1 MGALIEV
8 RGVCR
13 SFGGLLALADCT
25 LSVERGKIAA
35 LIGPNGSGKTTL
47 FNVITG
53 YLPIRQ
59 GEVRYDGKAITNRRP
74 DTIFKLGIARTFQL
88 SRIFAQLTVLENVL
102 VATQSGTGW
111 VRSMVQTKGSR
122 AQRRRALEALD
133 FVGLAGKW
141 QDPAGSLSYGQRR
154 LLELAFV
161 LVTDPQV
168 ILLDEPTAGVNA
180 RIIEQL
186 ARQIREL
193 NRRGKTFL
201 IVEHNME
208 FVMELCDPVTVLHRG
223 STIAS
228 GGPDEV
234 RSDPRVLDAYLGN
247 GRS

>member
-1 MGALIEV
+1 MDALIEV
-8 RGVCR
+8 RGVRR

-25 LSVERGKIAA
+25 LSVERGQIAA

-53 YLPIRQ
+53 YLPIRE
-59 GEVRYDGKAITNRRP
+59 GEVRYDGKVISNRRP

-88 SRIFAQLTVLENVL
+88 SRVFAQLSVLENVL

-122 AQRRRALEALD
+122 AQRRRALEVLD
-133 FVGLAGKW
+133 FVGLAAKW

-168 ILLDEPTAGVNA
+168 ILLDEPTAGVNV
-180 RIIEQL
+180 RLIEQL

-193 NRRGKTFL
+193 NRQGKTFL

-228 GGPDEV
+228 GGPDQV
-234 RSDPRVLDAYLGN
+234 RGDPRVLDAYLGH

>member
-1 MGALIEV
+1 MGALLEV
-8 RGVCR
+8 RGVFR
-13 SFGGLLALADCT
+13 SFGGVLALSDCT
-25 LSVERGKIAA
+25 LSVERGKVAA

-53 YLPIRQ
+53 YLPVRR
-59 GEVRYDGKAITNRRP
+59 GEVRYDGKAITNARP

-88 SRIFAQLTVLENVL
+88 SRIFAQLSVLENVL

-111 VRSMVQTKGSR
+111 VRSMVQTKGSK
-122 AQRRRALEALD
+122 AQRQRALDALD

-161 LVTDPQV
+161 LVTDPEV
-168 ILLDEPTAGVNA
+168 ILLDEPTAGVNV

-186 ARQIREL
+186 ALQIREL
-193 NRRGKTFL
+193 NRQGKTFL

-208 FVMELCDPVTVLHRG
+208 FVMEVCDPVTVLHRG
-223 STIAS
+223 SCIAS

-234 RSDPRVLDAYLGN
+234 RSNPRVLDAYLGD

>member
-1 MGALIEV
+1 MDALIEV

-74 DTIFKLGIARTFQL
+74 DTIFKLGVARTFQL
-88 SRIFAQLTVLENVL
+88 SRVFAQLSLLENVL

-111 VRSMVQTKGSR
+111 VRSMVQTKGSK
-122 AQRRRALEALD
+122 AQRQRALEALD

-161 LVTDPQV
+161 LVTDPQL

-180 RIIEQL
+180 RLIEQL
-186 ARQIREL
+186 ARQISEL
-193 NRRGKTFL
+193 NRLGKTFL

-228 GGPDEV
+228 GCPDDV
-234 RSDPRVLDAYLGN
+234 RSDPRVLDAYLGD

>member
-8 RGVCR
+8 RDVCR

-59 GEVRYDGKAITNRRP
+59 GEVRYEGKAITNRRP

-88 SRIFAQLTVLENVL
+88 SRVFAQLSVLENVL

-111 VRSMVQTKGSR
+111 ARSMVQTKGSR
-122 AQRRRALEALD
+122 VQRQRALDALD

-161 LVTDPQV
+161 LVTDPQL

-180 RIIEQL
+180 RLIEQL

-193 NRRGKTFL
+193 NRQGKTFL

-228 GGPDEV
+228 GCPDEV
-234 RSDPRVLDAYLGN
+234 RSNPRVLDAYLGD

>member
-1 MGALIEV
+1 MGALIEI

-59 GEVRYDGKAITNRRP
+59 GEVLYDGKVITNRRP
-74 DTIFKLGIARTFQL
+74 DVIFKLGIARTFQL
-88 SRIFAQLTVLENVL
+88 SRVFAQLSVLENVL
-102 VATQSGTGW
+102 VATQSGVGW
-111 VRSMVQTKGSR
+111 VHSMVQTKGSR
-122 AQRRRALEALD
+122 AQRQRALEALD
-133 FVGLAGKW
+133 FVGLAAHW
-141 QDPAGSLSYGQRR
+141 RDPAGSLSFGQRR

-161 LVTDPQV
+161 LVTDPEV
-168 ILLDEPTAGVNA
+168 ILLDEPTAGVNV
-180 RIIEQL
+180 RLIEQL
-186 ARQIREL
+186 AGQIREL

-208 FVMELCDPVTVLHRG
+208 FVMELCDPITVLHRG

-228 GGPDEV
+228 GCPADV
-234 RSDPRVLDAYLGN
+234 RGDPRVLDAYLGD

>member
-1 MGALIEV
+1 MGALLEV
-8 RGVCR
+8 RGVFR
-13 SFGGLLALADCT
+13 SFGGVLALSDCT
-25 LSVERGKIAA
+25 LSVERGKVAA

-53 YLPIRQ
+53 YLPVRR
-59 GEVRYDGKAITNRRP
+59 GEVLYDGKAITNCRP
-74 DTIFKLGIARTFQL
+74 DAIFKLGIARTFQL
-88 SRIFAQLTVLENVL
+88 SRIFGQLSVLENVL

-111 VRSMVQTKGSR
+111 LHSMVQTKGSR
-122 AQRRRALEALD
+122 AQRQRALEALD

-141 QDPAGSLSYGQRR
+141 QHPAGSLSYGQRR

-168 ILLDEPTAGVNA
+168 ILLDEPTAGVNV
-180 RIIEQL
+180 RLIEQL
-186 ARQIREL
+186 ARQVREL
-193 NRRGKTFL
+193 NRMGKTFL

-208 FVMELCDPVTVLHRG
+208 FVMEVCDPVTVLHRG

-234 RSDPRVLDAYLGN
+234 RSDPRVLDAYLGD

>member
-1 MGALIEV
+1 MGALIEI
-8 RGVCR
+8 RGVSR
-13 SFGGLLALADCT
+13 SFGGLLALADCS

-35 LIGPNGSGKTTL
+35 IIGPNGSGKTTL

-59 GEVRYDGKAITNRRP
+59 GEVLYDGKAITNRRP

-88 SRIFAQLTVLENVL
+88 SRVFAQLSVLENVL
-102 VATQSGTGW
+102 VATQSGAGW

-122 AQRRRALEALD
+122 TQRQRALEALD
-133 FVGLAGKW
+133 FVGLVAKW
-141 QDPAGSLSYGQRR
+141 REPAGSLSFGQRR

-168 ILLDEPTAGVNA
+168 ILLDEPTAGVNV
-180 RIIEQL
+180 RIIDQL
-186 ARQIREL
+186 TRQIREL
-193 NRRGKTFL
+193 NRQGKTFL

-208 FVMELCDPVTVLHRG
+208 FVMDLCDPVTVLHRG

-228 GGPDEV
+228 GCPADV
-234 RSDPRVLDAYLGN
+234 RGDPRVLDAYLGD
-247 GRS
+247 GRG

>member
-111 VRSMVQTKGSR
+111 VRSMMQTKGSR

>member
-8 RGVCR
+8 HGVCR

-59 GEVRYDGKAITNRRP
+59 GEVRFDGKPITNRRP

-88 SRIFAQLTVLENVL
+88 SRVFAQLSVLENVL

-111 VRSMVQTKGSR
+111 ARSMVQTKGSR
-122 AQRRRALEALD
+122 AQRRRALEVLD
-133 FVGLAGKW
+133 FVGLAGHW

-168 ILLDEPTAGVNA
+168 ILLDEPTAGVNV
-180 RIIEQL
+180 RLIDQL
-186 ARQIREL
+186 ALQIREL
-193 NRRGKTFL
+193 NRQGKTFL

-223 STIAS
+223 STIAT
-228 GGPDEV
+228 GRPDEV
-234 RSDPRVLDAYLGN
+234 RGDPRVLDAYLGD

>member
-234 RSDPRVLDAYLGN
+234 RSDPRVLDAYLVN

>member
-1 MGALIEV
+1 MGALIEA

-59 GEVRYDGKAITNRRP
+59 GEVLYDGKAITNRRP
-74 DTIFKLGIARTFQL
+74 DAIFRLGIARTFQL
-88 SRIFAQLTVLENVL
+88 SRVFVQLNLVENVL
-102 VATQSGTGW
+102 VATQSDVGW
-111 VRSMVQTKGSR
+111 TRSMVQTKGSR
-122 AQRRRALEALD
+122 SQRRRALEALD

-141 QDPAGSLSYGQRR
+141 RDPAGSLSFGQRR

-161 LVTDPQV
+161 LVTDPQL
-168 ILLDEPTAGVNA
+168 ILLDEPTAGVNV
-180 RIIEQL
+180 RLIEQL
-186 ARQIREL
+186 AGQIREL
-193 NRRGKTFL
+193 NRQGKTFL

-208 FVMELCDPVTVLHRG
+208 FVMDLCDPVTVLHRG

-234 RSDPRVLDAYLGN
+234 RNDPRVLDAYLGD

>member
-8 RGVCR
+8 RGVCK
-13 SFGGLLALADCT
+13 SFGGLQALAECS
-25 LSVERGKIAA
+25 LSVEQGKIAA

-53 YLPIRQ
+53 YLRVGQ
-59 GEVRYDGKAITNRRP
+59 GEVRYDGKEITNARP

-88 SRIFAQLTVLENVL
+88 SRVFAQLSVLENVL
-102 VATQSGTGW
+102 VATQSGKGW
-111 VRSMVQTKGSR
+111 VRSMVQTKGSKAER
-122 AQRRRALEALD
+122 QRALEALD

-154 LLELAFV
+154 LLELAYV
-161 LVTDPQV
+161 MVTDPQV
-168 ILLDEPTAGVNA
+168 ILLDEPTAGVNVKL
-180 RIIEQL
+180 IEQL
-186 ARQIREL
+186 ALQIREL
-193 NRRGKTFL
+193 NRQGKTFL

-208 FVMELCDPVTVLHRG
+208 FVMDLCDPVTVLHRG
-223 STIAS
+223 ATIAS

-234 RSDPRVLDAYLGN
+234 REDPLVLDAYLGG